1 MIGKIRNIHIEKVFA
16 AMLQNH
22 LFSFRSGS
30 LPSDVHYTL
39 VFDEKLEDINLHL
52 TRNVPEKSKPQ
63 IKIVVANKQMLLAN
77 AEGFLHNLMNTL
89 LEPFDMKEFAEKN
102 NLTVGF
108 LSFKEMESSGLSN
121 LIVDEFKIALKPYS
135 KVRSKRLKI
144 SGDFNPNLEELF
156 GSEKIIDLLYDQMKP
171 VSFDNIFPVEGG
183 MLFTDTAH
191 HHTIRIDTQWY
202 FFRTDLSMF
211 QLLRSLLDRK
221 TAYHIIC
228 KTLDAIERIKVASS
242 YEDTKPYNNPC
253 RLQLSEIT
261 LPIINSL
268 KV

>member
-1 MIGKIRNIHIEKVFA
+1 
-16 AMLQNH
+16 MLQNH
-22 LFSFRSGS
+22 LFSFRHGN
-30 LPSDVHYTL
+30 LPSDVHFTL

-52 TRNVPEKSKPQ
+52 TRNVNGESKPQ
-63 IKIVVANKQMLLAN
+63 VKILVANKQMLLEN
-77 AEGFLHNLMNTL
+77 VELFLGNLLNTV
-89 LEPFDMKEFAEKN
+89 LEAFDMKKFAEKN

-108 LSFKEMESSGLSN
+108 LSFNEMESSGLSN
-121 LIVDEFKIALKPYS
+121 SIVDEFKLALKPHS
-135 KVRSKRLKI
+135 KVRNKRLKI
-144 SGDFNPNLEELF
+144 SGDLNPVLEELF
-156 GSEKIIDLLYDQMKP
+156 SSEKIIDLLYDQMKP
-171 VSFDNIFPVEGG
+171 VSFDNILPVESG
-183 MLFTDTAH
+183 MLFTETRH
-191 HHTIRIDTQWY
+191 YHTIRIDKQWY
-202 FFRTDLSMF
+202 FFRTDLSIF

-221 TAYHIIC
+221 TTYHIIC